1 MRVLCFWIK
10 AVFGVVAVKRTIR
23 FDSEMGPAGALL
35 ASMKAVQQA
44 LDEDEADGLSTG
56 QMIERL
62 QEWQQLV
69 VNLAGGMKRG
79 TDLAT
84 LYEVTQIIN
93 SSLNLT
99 ETLDVVMDLLI
110 HLTGAERGCLM
121 LLDEDEALQI
131 QAARQFELGSV
142 DSADIELSHTVVRQ
156 AVGNAQPVL
165 TTNAQFDP
173 RFSAQES
180 VVGYNLRSI
189 VCVPLHVRGRVI
201 GALYLDNRMK
211 EGVFGEADLPMLKA
225 FASQAAVA
233 IENARLYTVTD
244 RALAA
249 RVEEL
254 TTLQEIDRELN
265 ASLDLERVLELTLSW
280 ALRATRAEEGVVC
293 ILGEEGA
300 LQTVTAANGGDS
312 PALPEPEIVELAL
325 RAAEPLVVGRLRIL
339 VPIRFEGQAVG
350 LLDLRNNGGLF
361 FQPEHAQ
368 LAGRLADHAAVAIEN
383 ARLYEKVR
391 QINDAKTEFVSFI
404 AHELRTPMT
413 SIRGYADML
422 SREMVGHL
430 NPQQLQFVRIING
443 NVTRMQILVSDLQ
456 DISRIETGKM
466 RFEVMPTSL
475 SASLKNALEV
485 TQAQID
491 ARSQKLAV
499 EVPENLPKVRADP
512 TRLTQVLINLL
523 SNANKYTPEKGS
535 IQVTVWANERHVH
548 CAVSDTGI
556 GISPEDQ
563 AKLFTKF
570 FRSENAAVREMPGT
584 GLGLCIVKSLV
595 ELQGGVIEVE
605 SALGA
610 GTTFEFTVPIAAE
623 A

>member
-1 MRVLCFWIK
+1 M
-10 AVFGVVAVKRTIR
+10 KRTIK
-23 FDSEMGPAGALL
+23 FDSEIGPAGALL

-44 LDEDEADGLSTG
+44 LDESDGLPAK
-56 QMIERL
+56 QMVERL

-69 VNLAGGMKRG
+69 SDLAGGVKRG
-79 TDLAT
+79 ADLAT

-99 ETLDVVMDLLI
+99 ETLNVVMDLLI

-121 LLDEDEALQI
+121 LLDEDGALQI

-156 AVGNAQPVL
+156 AVENAQPVL

-180 VVGYNLRSI
+180 VIGYNLRSV

-211 EGVFGEADLPMLKA
+211 EGVFCEADLPMLKA

-254 TTLQEIDRELN
+254 TTLQQIDRELN

-280 ALRATRAEEGVVC
+280 ALRATRAEEGVLCV
-293 ILGEEGA
+293 LDKEGA
-300 LQTVTAANGGDS
+300 VQTVATSNGGS
-312 PALPEPEIVELAL
+312 TPALPEPETVKMAL
-325 RAAEPLVVGRLRIL
+325 RTAEPLVVGRLRIL

-350 LLDLRNNGGLF
+350 LLDLRNNGGLL

-391 QINDAKTEFVSFI
+391 QVNEAKTEFVSFV

-422 SREMVGHL
+422 SREMVGNL

-475 SASLKNALEV
+475 SVSLGNALEV

-499 EVPENLPKVRADP
+499 EVPEDLPKVRADP
-512 TRLTQVLINLL
+512 TRLTQVMINLL

-535 IQVTVWANERHVH
+535 IHVRVWANGNLVH

-563 AKLFTKF
+563 ARLFTKF

-595 ELQGGVIEVE
+595 ELQGGEIQVE
-605 SALGA
+605 SQLGK
-610 GTTFEFTVPIAAE
+610 GTTFEFTVPAVTAA
-623 A
+623 